1 MKYLTLLAT
10 FVLMAPLSLTFAS
23 DQDEDDIQAVRS
35 CLRNFGTHPFKSE
48 RPTFR
53 TIGAKVRVLGIGG
66 STTDETVT
74 ETPELVLVKPNVAVL
89 SKGELNLLNP
99 NAWYCL
105 HGQTAVLGKT
115 EVKLHCDA
123 KLGSTRD
130 GVTVFGNTDYD
141 KGVTV
146 LGVSRI
152 TRVGCPKE
160 KSGVSSTE
168 FSPRPSER
176 L

>member
-1 MKYLTLLAT
+1 MKHRLIIATLVFLTPFSVIL
-10 FVLMAPLSLTFAS
+10 AS
-23 DQDEDDIQAVRS
+23 DQDEDDIEAVRS

-53 TIGAKVRVLGIGG
+53 TMGAKVRVFGIGG
-66 STTDETVT
+66 KTEDETVT
-74 ETPELVLVKPNVAVL
+74 SSPELVLVKPNVAVM
-89 SKGELNLLNP
+89 SKGDLSLLNP
-99 NAWYCL
+99 NGWYCL

-123 KLGSTRD
+123 KLSSTRD

-146 LGVSRI
+146 LGVSRV
-152 TRVGCPKE
+152 TRVGCPK
-160 KSGVSSTE
+160 KSSGVTSTE
-168 FSPRPSER
+168 ISPRPSEKP
-176 L
+176 